1 MPPPQGGGAAALP
14 NFGVPFYSCVRR
26 RGFDGRGE
34 IGVATRNYLLN
45 VGNAAEVSGLSAAI
59 LSLTIS
65 GMSGLVVPEP
75 PSQIADMET

>member
-1 MPPPQGGGAAALP
+1 M
-14 NFGVPFYSCVRR
+14 CEEER
-26 RGFDGRGE
+26 FDGRGE